1 MIYLE
6 GTARTDVFRPKLAT
20 FGNFRLIIFYQ
31 IKNVMNFDNLIRE
44 LKSFN
49 EFTQTVPLHETRFYQ
64 YNYTAIYKV
73 VVQTKKPLSTGLPS
87 LRNQ

>member
-6 GTARTDVFRPKLAT
+6 GTAQTDVFRPKLAT
-20 FGNFRLIIFYQ
+20 FGNFRRIIFYL
-31 IKNVMNFDNLIRE
+31 IKNLMNFDNLIKE

-64 YNYTAIYKV
+64 YNYTAIYNV

-87 LRNQ
+87 LGNQ